1 MIFIF
6 VIRSSQF
13 SRFKSQ
19 LSLVYAYPI
28 ANAQEKKKAVHSLV
42 PRNECVSQ
50 AMQTW
55 HGFVFKKQTVELI
68 MMHRETLIMS
78 KRN

>member
-19 LSLVYAYPI
+19 LSLVYAYLI
-28 ANAQEKKKAVHSLV
+28 ANAQEKKKAVHSL
-42 PRNECVSQ
+42 ECVSQ